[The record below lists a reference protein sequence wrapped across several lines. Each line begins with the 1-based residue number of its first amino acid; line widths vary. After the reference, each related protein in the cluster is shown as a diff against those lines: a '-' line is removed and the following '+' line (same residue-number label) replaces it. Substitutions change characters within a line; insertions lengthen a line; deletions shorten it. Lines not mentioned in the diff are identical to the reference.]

1 MLDLMLYERR
11 HVERRPVATDVHIAV
26 AGIRK
31 RARALNLSSRGVFI
45 AGLHPELERGTLVE
59 LVFHVPV
66 EGLIR
71 LHRKRAVVTHASAQG
86 VGLRMAAATPAS
98 PR

>member
-1 MLDLMLYERR
+1 MLGLMHYERR
-11 HVERRPVATDVHIAV
+11 HAERRPVATHVHIDV
-26 AGIRK
+26 GGTRK
-31 RARALNLSSRGVFI
+31 RARAINLSSRGVFI
-45 AGLHPELERGTLVE
+45 AGQHPELAAGTLVE

-66 EGLIR
+66 QGLIR
-71 LHRKRAVVTHASAQG
+71 LHRKRAVVTHASVRG